1 MRLPS
6 FGFESKKYEEI
17 NCSWN
22 AGEACIK
29 YKVSASDKKR
39 FDVLCKDYRARAR
52 KMSEVRT
59 ECINGT
65 KIYTQ
70 DFYIG

>member
-17 NCSWN
+17 NW
-22 AGEACIK
+22 
-29 YKVSASDKKR
+29 KR

-70 DFYIG
+70 DFYMG